1 MFLEHLNRMHQNI
14 HFTITMEMLPLSD
27 VRKTK
32 KPDETLGHAG
42 YGKPT
47 YTNLYLTTESHNCL
61 ERNQGV
67 LKSLIIRV
75 TEI

>member
-1 MFLEHLNRMHQNI
+1 
-14 HFTITMEMLPLSD
+14 MEMLPLSD

-75 TEI
+75 TEIKDEEKLTRFVKERAS